1 MTAGKDRHIEQWRKE
16 GGVHP
21 RGKRIV
27 AWFAGIT
34 SSCCDKL
41 AVALSITM
49 FAGSNPACST
59 K

>member
-1 MTAGKDRHIEQWRKE
+1 MTAGKDRHIEQWRN
-16 GGVHP
+16 
-21 RGKRIV
+21 GKRIV